1 MHLKLTT
8 RSRAPLALTSLALAS
23 TAAAVGAAAFEVV
36 RFAPSDGSEV
46 ERTATWT
53 ETSKTTSVEITLGGQ
68 PTSEVPTPFTTVER
82 TLEIESTEQFVRSTP
97 GRPLELVRRFGPITL
112 ETGADLELEPSG
124 GKLRLEGEGGSLLED
139 VGVRFTW
146 NEDDETYER
155 SFADDYEAD
164 ESLLEGLR
172 PTTDF
177 LALLPEDEDVEP
189 GAEWDVDLDALF
201 DVLRPGGT
209 LPIQFES
216 DLQALEGVLDPLL
229 LPGVLQCLE
238 GERDGNIT
246 ARVESIED
254 GIASIQFKLEA
265 TVVADKGEH
274 VGAMLARA
282 PPEGAV
288 AEMTPAT
295 YPSTLDG
302 KGPLDWALAESRM
315 ASFRFEAEV
324 ECESELVVDVE
335 AEGQEIVFVME
346 EEREGT
352 ISVVVE

>member
-1 MHLKLTT
+1 MN
-8 RSRAPLALTSLALAS
+8 LALSVRSLSSLALAS
-23 TAAAVGAAAFEVV
+23 SAAAAAGVAAFEVI

-53 ETSKTTSVEITLGGQ
+53 ESSKTTSVDITLGGQ
-68 PTSEVPTPFTTVER
+68 PTDEVPTPFTSVAR

-139 VGVRFTW
+139 VGVRFIW
-146 NEDDETYER
+146 NEDEETYER
-155 SFADDYEAD
+155 SYADDYEAD

-177 LALLPEDEDVEP
+177 LALLPEDEDVEL

-209 LPIQFES
+209 LPIAFES
-216 DLQALEGVLDPLL
+216 DLQALEGILDPLL
-229 LPGVLQCLE
+229 LPGVFQCLE
-238 GERDGNIT
+238 GEQEGSLS

-254 GIASIQFKLEA
+254 GLASIRFKLEA
-265 TVVADKGEH
+265 TVVADKEEH

-282 PPEGAV
+282 TPEGAI
-288 AEMTPAT
+288 AEMNTASYT
-295 YPSTLDG
+295 SKIDG
-302 KGPLDWALAESRM
+302 KGTLDWDLAESRM

-324 ECESELVVDVE
+324 ECEIELVVDVD
-335 AEGQEIVFVME
+335 AEGQEFEFVME